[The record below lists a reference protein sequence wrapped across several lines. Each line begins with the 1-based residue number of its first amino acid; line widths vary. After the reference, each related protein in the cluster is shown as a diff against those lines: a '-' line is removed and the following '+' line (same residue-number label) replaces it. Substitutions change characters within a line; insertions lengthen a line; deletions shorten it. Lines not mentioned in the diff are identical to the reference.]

1 MNINQ
6 IAALRKVA
14 SAYENAYA
22 YEYGLDKE
30 ASLKSRLLSGVVKG
44 KSAAKTAGTAMA
56 NAFNRTKTAF
66 TKGGF
71 KGGMTSLKRQGQ
83 QAGKAIQRGW
93 NSLDGKTK
101 AGVIGGVGALGG
113 ITAGR
118 MMGSKE
124 EDAEQQTP
132 VRGYRYR

>member
-6 IAALRKVA
+6 LSALRKVA
-14 SAYENAYA
+14 SAYENIYA

-30 ASLKSRLLSGVVKG
+30 ASLKRQLLRGVVKG
-44 KSAAKTAGTAMA
+44 KNAAKTAGTAVS

-66 TKGGF
+66 NKGGF
-71 KGGMTSLKRQGQ
+71 SGGMTSLKRQGQ
-83 QAGKAIQRGW
+83 QAGKAIQNGW

-101 AGVIGGVGALGG
+101 AGVIAGAGALGG
-113 ITAGR
+113 VAIGR
-118 MMGSKE
+118 MMGSGE
-124 EDAEQQTP
+124 EDAEQQPP